1 MNTLLSGMLA
11 FIPKLSSDLTYLSNA
26 SQIPCKCDCSRS
38 CENEFYFIKMLR
50 YRCSI
55 QLFGVPPKLSPF
67 PKEGGGFWRVEGQG
81 GRHIANAFLKRYSTV
96 FHGSLS
102 VLVSSLPMKVSQG
115 QIVTKLSILHCLY
128 WRELT
133 PIMIHQIFLVARDWS
148 KRST

>member
-11 FIPKLSSDLTYLSNA
+11 FIPKISSDLTYLSNA

-50 YRCSI
+50 RNYSI
-55 QLFGVPPKLSPF
+55 QLFGLSPF

-133 PIMIHQIFLVARDWS
+133 SIMIHQIFLVVDRDWS

>member
-50 YRCSI
+50 RNYSI

-67 PKEGGGFWRVEGQG
+67 PKEGGRVG
-81 GRHIANAFLKRYSTV
+81 GEAHCERFFETILYGIPWFSQCPCIIPAYESFLGIDCDEVIYP
-96 FHGSLS
+96 SLS
-102 VLVSSLPMKVSQG
+102 LL
-115 QIVTKLSILHCLY
+115 
-128 WRELT
+128 
-133 PIMIHQIFLVARDWS
+133 A
-148 KRST
+148 